1 MMDRNTL
8 TALLLITLVL
18 VLTPYYME
26 LVSPA
31 PQPEYED
38 TDGVYEDT
46 EEVVVDNS
54 YNTLP
59 KDNKTNKAPHPLL
72 DLGSQAPTEDK
83 TIVIESDL
91 YIAKLSSAAGGSV
104 LSYKIKEHLSPDS
117 AYVDLVTTENRN
129 NLLISFRGVDGEIIN
144 LQSGWVQQD
153 APDSVYLINP
163 ETISYTNRIGEKTI
177 TKTITLYPDDFIMDI
192 EIDVSSVSDDILGGA
207 FLFSWLGGLPT
218 TEKDTITEKTYFGA
232 YLYQGGELLDIK
244 AGSGESFKNEYK
256 GQTDWV
262 AIRTKYFV
270 TALLDNGSNQII
282 GSTISAANTAKEL
295 YDMAIE
301 LPTNQKVDVSLYLG
315 PLEYDRVKNLNAN
328 LESIMNFGWT
338 IIRPISKGV
347 LWTLKSM
354 HRYIP
359 NYGIILI
366 IFSIMVKLIVYPLT
380 KKSYQSTTA
389 MQALQ
394 PEINNLKEKY
404 KNNPTKLNQ
413 ATMELYKKKGVN
425 PLGSCLPMLLQMPL
439 LIALFTV
446 FRSTIELR
454 GEPFVFWIK
463 DLSAPDIIFNLPF
476 KIPIYGDYVCALPI
490 IMALSMYAQQKMMM
504 VEGANQEQQ
513 KLMQYFMMG
522 FFFLLFNSF
531 PSGLNLYY
539 TLFNVLTIAQQK
551 LTGSRPPEVQPKT

>member
-18 VLTPYYME
+18 ILTPYYME
-26 LVSPA
+26 LVSPT
-31 PQPEYED
+31 PQPEYESAD
-38 TDGVYEDT
+38 EGFVDSYDDEIET
-46 EEVVVDNS
+46 E
-54 YNTLP
+54 NTLNNEP
-59 KDNKTNKAPHPLL
+59 GSPLRL
-72 DLGSQAPTEDK
+72 STPSPTKEK
-83 TIVIESDL
+83 ITIIESDL
-91 YIAKLSSAAGGSV
+91 YIARLSSANGGSIV
-104 LSYKIKEHLSPDS
+104 SYKIKKHLSPDS
-117 AYVDLVTTENRN
+117 SYVDLATKENKN
-129 NLLISFRGVDGEIIN
+129 NLLISFRGGDGDIVSIQE
-144 LQSGWVQQD
+144 GWVQSV
-153 APDSVYLINP
+153 AADSVYLFDP
-163 ETISYTNRIGEKTI
+163 QTITYTNILGQKTI
-177 TKTITLYPDDFIMDI
+177 TKTITLYPDDFIVDI
-192 EIDVSSVSDDILGGA
+192 DIDISSVSGEILGEG

-218 TEKDTITEKTYFGA
+218 TEKDTTTEKTYFGA

-244 AGSGESFKNEYK
+244 AGSGETFNSEYK

-262 AIRTKYFV
+262 AVRTKYFV
-270 TALLDNGSNQII
+270 AALLDNGDNRVM
-282 GSTISAANTAKEL
+282 GSTISASNKAKEL
-295 YDMAIE
+295 YDIGIE
-301 LPTNQKVDVSLYLG
+301 LPADQKASVSLYLG
-315 PLEYDRVKNLNAN
+315 PLEYERIKSLNTN

-354 HRYIP
+354 HIYIP
-359 NYGIILI
+359 NYGVILV

-380 KKSYQSTTA
+380 KKSYQSTKA
-389 MQALQ
+389 MQAIQ
-394 PEINNLKEKY
+394 PEINNLREKH

-454 GEPFVFWIK
+454 GEPFVFWIN
-463 DLSAPDIIFNLPF
+463 DLSAPDVIFNLPF
-476 KIPIYGDYVCALPI
+476 KIPIYGDFVCALPI
-490 IMALSMYAQQKMMM
+490 IMALSMYAQQKMMT
-504 VEGANQEQQ
+504 VGGAQQEQQ
-513 KLMQYFMMG
+513 KIMMYFMMG

-551 LTGSRPPEVQPKT
+551 LTGSGHHGDGSGA

>member
-18 VLTPYYME
+18 VLTPYYMG
-26 LVSPA
+26 LVSPT

-38 TDGVYEDT
+38 TD
-46 EEVVVDNS
+46 EVVVDNS
-54 YNTLP
+54 YNNLP
-59 KDNKTNKAPHPLL
+59 KDNKTNKAPIPLL
-72 DLGSQAPTEDK
+72 DLSSPAPTEDK

-91 YIAKLSSAAGGSV
+91 YIARIGSAAGGSV

-117 AYVDLVTTENRN
+117 SYVDLVTTENRN
-129 NLLISFRGVDGEIIN
+129 NLLISFRGIDGEIIN
-144 LQSGWVQQD
+144 LQDGWVQRV
-153 APDSVYLINP
+153 ASDSVYLIDP

-177 TKTITLYPDDFIMDI
+177 TKTITLYPDDYIMDI
-192 EIDVSSVSDDILGGA
+192 EIDVSSVSDDILGGS

-218 TEKDTITEKTYFGA
+218 TEKDTTTEKTYFGA
-232 YLYQGGELLDIK
+232 HLYQGGELLDIK
-244 AGSGESFKNEYK
+244 AGSGEGFKNEYK

-270 TALLDNGSNQII
+270 TALLDNGGNQIM
-282 GSTISAANTAKEL
+282 GSTISASNTAKEL

-301 LPTNQKVDVSLYLG
+301 LPTNQKVTVSLYLG
-315 PLEYDRVKNLNAN
+315 PLEYDRIKNLNAN
-328 LESIMNFGWT
+328 LESIMDFGWT

-359 NYGIILI
+359 NYGIIMI
-366 IFSIMVKLIVYPLT
+366 VFSIMVKLIVYPLT
-380 KKSYQSTTA
+380 KKSYQSTKA

-394 PEINNLKEKY
+394 PEINSLKEKY
-404 KNNPTKLNQ
+404 KNNPTKLNK

-439 LIALFTV
+439 LISLFTV

-490 IMALSMYAQQKMMM
+490 IMALSMYAQQKMMT
-504 VEGANQEQQ
+504 VEGAQQEQQ

-551 LTGSRPPEVQPKT
+551 LTGSGPAVTQPGT